1 MKEHYKLV
9 DDIYAYLISD
19 EYVNTVTFGDIFD
32 VDLAKQTIFPLAHVN
47 INQIGFT
54 ENSMQVNIQ
63 LIAMDIV
70 DESKEDK
77 NDLASPHLGKDN
89 KQDVLNSM
97 LSVVN
102 RFQASIRRGTSPTRQ
117 YILPEPATATVF
129 EDRFENL
136 LAGWSLDILLET
148 PNDNITIVNPDTGE
162 VESC

>member
-9 DDIYAYLISD
+9 DDIHAYLIAD
-19 EYVNTVTFGDIFD
+19 EYVNTVTFGNIFD

-63 LIAMDIV
+63 LIAMDVV
-70 DESKEDK
+70 DESKIDK
-77 NDLASPHLGKDN
+77 NDLESPHLGKDN
-89 KQDVLNSM
+89 KQEVLNSM
-97 LSVVN
+97 LAVVN
-102 RFQASIRRGTSPTRQ
+102 RFQASIRRGTSTNRQ

-162 VESC
+162 VEAC

>member
-9 DDIYAYLISD
+9 DDIYAYLIAD

-70 DESKEDK
+70 DESKDDK
-77 NDLASPHLGKDN
+77 NVLTNPHLGKDN
-89 KQDVLNSM
+89 KHDVLNSM
-97 LSVVN
+97 LAVVN

-148 PNDNITIVNPDTGE
+148 PNDNITVVNPDTGE